1 MELLPLWGSWLLF
14 WYYSKEPKSM
24 TIFYFCTF
32 FPTDLIKS
40 EARILVIVV
49 KWHHRANG
57 LLQQGAQKC
66 DHFWFI
72 HILSYR
78 FNPIRSQLE
87 TVLHI
92 WLVNVCMK
100 ECELIK
106 GGRTIGLLAVSKISN
121 SIKQHFVVKVWLSSV
136 EKSVSSTSAC
146 K

>member
-1 MELLPLWGSWLLF
+1 MQMA
-14 WYYSKEPKSM
+14 YYSKEPKSV
-24 TIFYFCTF
+24 TAFDLFTF
-32 FPTDLIKS
+32 FHTDLIKS

-49 KWHHRANG
+49 KWHHRASG

-78 FNPIRSQLE
+78 FNPIRSQLG

-100 ECELIK
+100 ECE

>member
-1 MELLPLWGSWLLF
+1 MQMA
-14 WYYSKEPKSM
+14 YYSKEPKSV
-24 TIFYFCTF
+24 TAFDLFTF
-32 FPTDLIKS
+32 FHTDLIKS

-49 KWHHRANG
+49 KWHHRASG

-78 FNPIRSQLE
+78 FNPIRSQLG

-100 ECELIK
+100 ECE

-136 EKSVSSTSAC
+136 EKSVSSPSAC

>member
-1 MELLPLWGSWLLF
+1 MRELTVILVLQQGAQKHDHFLLLH
-14 WYYSKEPKSM
+14 
-24 TIFYFCTF
+24 IH
-32 FPTDLIKS
+32 TDLIQS

-49 KWHHRANG
+49 KWHHRASG

-100 ECELIK
+100 ECELNK

-136 EKSVSSTSAC
+136 EKSVSSTSVC